1 MKRTLIYVMMIL
13 VLAMAGLAEVS
24 AQEYRRENRRG
35 NRAFAKGDFD
45 KAVGHYEK
53 SLAKDTV
60 NTLPLIYN
68 MAYVL
73 HSDRRDS
80 TKNALKDSLALKHLD
95 KIAEKVKGTEYEYD
109 YHFTKG
115 VIAIDMKDWQKA
127 VDEFKQ
133 CLLMDPEDMD
143 ARENYIYAKEHL
155 QKDDGGSGGGGGQ
168 DQQHTLLAGGDEP
181 HYPARAVAHG
191 RQRACARTAGCIRA
205 AGRRHGGDDGKA
217 ARHDGNGRGRA
228 RREKRYA
235 RAAGSHD
242 TLFGGEAAQK
252 DDPRAAA
259 CPRGKV
265 RRDDVFR
272 GRRGGRMINRY
283 LGNSGQVERLPQP
296 GNRPASAHPAPRQN
310 TTKRNTPK
318 REESPRQAPPPR
330 EVSAPSGTR
339 PAGQRSS
346 GGIRKQPAGVSGQG
360 KAGGYL
366 TDSAQTPAF
375 CLCQ

>member
-1 MKRTLIYVMMIL
+1 MKRTLIYVMMVL
-13 VLAMAGLAEVS
+13 VLAMASLAEAS

-80 TKNALKDSLALKHLD
+80 TKNALKDSLAIRHLD

-168 DQQHTLLAGGDEP
+168 NQQQEQDEEQQDQEGDQNKDRQDQQKQDGDQQEQNNDQNQQDQQDQDGQDEKGDQGDQGDQQGQPQEP
-181 HYPARAVAHG
+181 KIS
-191 RQRACARTAGCIRA
+191 QQA
-205 AGRRHGGDDGKA
+205 AQQILQAMQAKERETQEKVEKKKA
-217 ARHDGNGRGRA
+217 AAMRSKQK
-228 RREKRYA
+228 EK
-235 RAAGSHD
+235 
-242 TLFGGEAAQK
+242 
-252 DDPRAAA
+252 
-259 CPRGKV
+259 
-265 RRDDVFR
+265 
-272 GRRGGRMINRY
+272 NW
-283 LGNSGQVERLPQP
+283 
-296 GNRPASAHPAPRQN
+296 
-310 TTKRNTPK
+310 
-318 REESPRQAPPPR
+318 
-330 EVSAPSGTR
+330 
-339 PAGQRSS
+339 
-346 GGIRKQPAGVSGQG
+346 
-360 KAGGYL
+360 
-366 TDSAQTPAF
+366 
-375 CLCQ
+375 

>member
-1 MKRTLIYVMMIL
+1 MKRTLIYMMMIL
-13 VLAMAGLAEVS
+13 VLAMAGLAETS

-80 TKNALKDSLALKHLD
+80 TKNTLKDSLAIRHLD

-168 DQQHTLLAGGDEP
+168 DQQQEQNEDQQDQEGDQNKDRQDQQNQDGDQQEQNNDQNQQDQQDQQDQDGQDEKGDQGDQGDQQGQPQEP
-181 HYPARAVAHG
+181 KIS
-191 RQRACARTAGCIRA
+191 QQA
-205 AGRRHGGDDGKA
+205 AQQILQAMQAKERETQEKVEKKKA
-217 ARHDGNGRGRA
+217 AAMRSKQK
-228 RREKRYA
+228 EK
-235 RAAGSHD
+235 
-242 TLFGGEAAQK
+242 
-252 DDPRAAA
+252 
-259 CPRGKV
+259 
-265 RRDDVFR
+265 
-272 GRRGGRMINRY
+272 NW
-283 LGNSGQVERLPQP
+283 
-296 GNRPASAHPAPRQN
+296 
-310 TTKRNTPK
+310 
-318 REESPRQAPPPR
+318 
-330 EVSAPSGTR
+330 
-339 PAGQRSS
+339 
-346 GGIRKQPAGVSGQG
+346 
-360 KAGGYL
+360 
-366 TDSAQTPAF
+366 
-375 CLCQ
+375 

>member
-1 MKRTLIYVMMIL
+1 MKRTLIYVMMSL
-13 VLAMAGLAEVS
+13 VLAMAGLAETS

-80 TKNALKDSLALKHLD
+80 TKNALKDSLALRHLD

-133 CLLMDPEDMD
+133 CLLMDPEDMY

-168 DQQHTLLAGGDEP
+168 DQQQEQNEEQQDQEGDQNKDRQDQQNQDGDQQEQNNDQNQQDQQEQDGQDEKGDQGDQGDQQGQPQEP
-181 HYPARAVAHG
+181 KIS
-191 RQRACARTAGCIRA
+191 QQA
-205 AGRRHGGDDGKA
+205 AQQILQAMQAKERETQEKVEKKKA
-217 ARHDGNGRGRA
+217 AAMRSKQK
-228 RREKRYA
+228 EK
-235 RAAGSHD
+235 
-242 TLFGGEAAQK
+242 
-252 DDPRAAA
+252 
-259 CPRGKV
+259 
-265 RRDDVFR
+265 
-272 GRRGGRMINRY
+272 NW
-283 LGNSGQVERLPQP
+283 
-296 GNRPASAHPAPRQN
+296 
-310 TTKRNTPK
+310 
-318 REESPRQAPPPR
+318 
-330 EVSAPSGTR
+330 
-339 PAGQRSS
+339 
-346 GGIRKQPAGVSGQG
+346 
-360 KAGGYL
+360 
-366 TDSAQTPAF
+366 
-375 CLCQ
+375 

>member
-1 MKRTLIYVMMIL
+1 MKRTLIYMMMIL
-13 VLAMAGLAEVS
+13 VLAMAGLAETS

-80 TKNALKDSLALKHLD
+80 TKNALKDSLAIRHLD

-155 QKDDGGSGGGGGQ
+155 KKDDGGSGGGGGQ
-168 DQQHTLLAGGDEP
+168 DQQQEQDEEQQDQEGDQNKDRQDQQNQDGDQQEQNNDQNQQDQQDQDGQDEKGDQGDQQGKPQEP
-181 HYPARAVAHG
+181 KIS
-191 RQRACARTAGCIRA
+191 QQA
-205 AGRRHGGDDGKA
+205 AQQILQAMQAKERETQEKVEKKKA
-217 ARHDGNGRGRA
+217 AAMRSKQK
-228 RREKRYA
+228 EK
-235 RAAGSHD
+235 
-242 TLFGGEAAQK
+242 
-252 DDPRAAA
+252 
-259 CPRGKV
+259 
-265 RRDDVFR
+265 
-272 GRRGGRMINRY
+272 NW
-283 LGNSGQVERLPQP
+283 
-296 GNRPASAHPAPRQN
+296 
-310 TTKRNTPK
+310 
-318 REESPRQAPPPR
+318 
-330 EVSAPSGTR
+330 
-339 PAGQRSS
+339 
-346 GGIRKQPAGVSGQG
+346 
-360 KAGGYL
+360 
-366 TDSAQTPAF
+366 
-375 CLCQ
+375 

>member
-1 MKRTLIYVMMIL
+1 MKRTLIYMMMIL
-13 VLAMAGLAEVS
+13 VLAMAGLAETS

-80 TKNALKDSLALKHLD
+80 TKNALKDSLAIRHLD

-168 DQQHTLLAGGDEP
+168 DQQQEQDEEQQDQEGDQNKDRQDQQNQDGDQQEQNNDQNQQDQQDQDGQDEKGDQGDQQGQPQEP
-181 HYPARAVAHG
+181 KIS
-191 RQRACARTAGCIRA
+191 QQA
-205 AGRRHGGDDGKA
+205 AQQILQAMQAKERETQEKVEKKKA
-217 ARHDGNGRGRA
+217 AAMRSKQK
-228 RREKRYA
+228 EK
-235 RAAGSHD
+235 
-242 TLFGGEAAQK
+242 
-252 DDPRAAA
+252 
-259 CPRGKV
+259 
-265 RRDDVFR
+265 
-272 GRRGGRMINRY
+272 NW
-283 LGNSGQVERLPQP
+283 
-296 GNRPASAHPAPRQN
+296 
-310 TTKRNTPK
+310 
-318 REESPRQAPPPR
+318 
-330 EVSAPSGTR
+330 
-339 PAGQRSS
+339 
-346 GGIRKQPAGVSGQG
+346 
-360 KAGGYL
+360 
-366 TDSAQTPAF
+366 
-375 CLCQ
+375 

>member
-1 MKRTLIYVMMIL
+1 MKRTLIYVMMVL
-13 VLAMAGLAEVS
+13 VLAMANLAEAS

-80 TKNALKDSLALKHLD
+80 TKNALKDSLALRHLD

-133 CLLMDPEDMD
+133 CLLLDPEDMD

-155 QKDDGGSGGGGGQ
+155 QKDNGGSGGGGGQ
-168 DQQHTLLAGGDEP
+168 DQQQDQQNQDGDQNQDQQDQEGDQNKDRQDQQNQDGDQQEQNNDQNQQDQDGQDEKGDQGDQQGQPQEP
-181 HYPARAVAHG
+181 KIS
-191 RQRACARTAGCIRA
+191 QQA
-205 AGRRHGGDDGKA
+205 AQQILQAMQAKERETQEKVEKKKA
-217 ARHDGNGRGRA
+217 AAMRSKQK
-228 RREKRYA
+228 EK
-235 RAAGSHD
+235 
-242 TLFGGEAAQK
+242 
-252 DDPRAAA
+252 
-259 CPRGKV
+259 
-265 RRDDVFR
+265 
-272 GRRGGRMINRY
+272 NW
-283 LGNSGQVERLPQP
+283 
-296 GNRPASAHPAPRQN
+296 
-310 TTKRNTPK
+310 
-318 REESPRQAPPPR
+318 
-330 EVSAPSGTR
+330 
-339 PAGQRSS
+339 
-346 GGIRKQPAGVSGQG
+346 
-360 KAGGYL
+360 
-366 TDSAQTPAF
+366 
-375 CLCQ
+375 

>member
-1 MKRTLIYVMMIL
+1 MKRTLIYVMMVL
-13 VLAMAGLAEVS
+13 VLAMASLAEAS

-80 TKNALKDSLALKHLD
+80 TKNALKDSLAIRHLD

-168 DQQHTLLAGGDEP
+168 DQQQEQNEEQQDQEGDQNKDRQDQQNQDGDQQEQNNDQNQQDQQDQDGQDEKGDQGDQGDQQGQPQEP
-181 HYPARAVAHG
+181 KIS
-191 RQRACARTAGCIRA
+191 QQA
-205 AGRRHGGDDGKA
+205 AQQILQAMQAKERETQEKVEKKKA
-217 ARHDGNGRGRA
+217 AAMRSKQK
-228 RREKRYA
+228 EK
-235 RAAGSHD
+235 
-242 TLFGGEAAQK
+242 
-252 DDPRAAA
+252 
-259 CPRGKV
+259 
-265 RRDDVFR
+265 
-272 GRRGGRMINRY
+272 NW
-283 LGNSGQVERLPQP
+283 
-296 GNRPASAHPAPRQN
+296 
-310 TTKRNTPK
+310 
-318 REESPRQAPPPR
+318 
-330 EVSAPSGTR
+330 
-339 PAGQRSS
+339 
-346 GGIRKQPAGVSGQG
+346 
-360 KAGGYL
+360 
-366 TDSAQTPAF
+366 
-375 CLCQ
+375 

>member
-1 MKRTLIYVMMIL
+1 MKRTLIYVMMSL
-13 VLAMAGLAEVS
+13 VLAMAGLAETS

-80 TKNALKDSLALKHLD
+80 TKNALKDSLAIRHLD

-168 DQQHTLLAGGDEP
+168 DQQQEQDEEQQDQEGDQNKDRQDQQNQDGDQQEQNNDQNQQDQQDQDGQDEKGDQADQGDQQGQPQEP
-181 HYPARAVAHG
+181 KIS
-191 RQRACARTAGCIRA
+191 QQA
-205 AGRRHGGDDGKA
+205 AQQILQAMQAKERETQEKVEKKKA
-217 ARHDGNGRGRA
+217 AAMRSKQK
-228 RREKRYA
+228 EK
-235 RAAGSHD
+235 
-242 TLFGGEAAQK
+242 
-252 DDPRAAA
+252 
-259 CPRGKV
+259 
-265 RRDDVFR
+265 
-272 GRRGGRMINRY
+272 NW
-283 LGNSGQVERLPQP
+283 
-296 GNRPASAHPAPRQN
+296 
-310 TTKRNTPK
+310 
-318 REESPRQAPPPR
+318 
-330 EVSAPSGTR
+330 
-339 PAGQRSS
+339 
-346 GGIRKQPAGVSGQG
+346 
-360 KAGGYL
+360 
-366 TDSAQTPAF
+366 
-375 CLCQ
+375 

>member
-1 MKRTLIYVMMIL
+1 MKRTLIYVMMVL
-13 VLAMAGLAEVS
+13 VLAMAGLAETS

-80 TKNALKDSLALKHLD
+80 TKNALKDSLALRHLD

-168 DQQHTLLAGGDEP
+168 DQQQEQNEEQQDQEGDQNRDRQDQQNQDGDQQEQNNDQNQQDQQDQDGQDEKGDQGDQGDQQGQPQEP
-181 HYPARAVAHG
+181 KIS
-191 RQRACARTAGCIRA
+191 QQA
-205 AGRRHGGDDGKA
+205 AQQILQAMQAKERETQEKVEKKKA
-217 ARHDGNGRGRA
+217 AAMRSKQK
-228 RREKRYA
+228 EK
-235 RAAGSHD
+235 
-242 TLFGGEAAQK
+242 
-252 DDPRAAA
+252 
-259 CPRGKV
+259 
-265 RRDDVFR
+265 
-272 GRRGGRMINRY
+272 NW
-283 LGNSGQVERLPQP
+283 
-296 GNRPASAHPAPRQN
+296 
-310 TTKRNTPK
+310 
-318 REESPRQAPPPR
+318 
-330 EVSAPSGTR
+330 
-339 PAGQRSS
+339 
-346 GGIRKQPAGVSGQG
+346 
-360 KAGGYL
+360 
-366 TDSAQTPAF
+366 
-375 CLCQ
+375 

>member
-1 MKRTLIYVMMIL
+1 MKRTLIYVMMSL
-13 VLAMAGLAEVS
+13 VLAMAGLAETS

-45 KAVGHYEK
+45 KAIGHYEK

-80 TKNALKDSLALKHLD
+80 TKNALKDSLAIRHLD

-168 DQQHTLLAGGDEP
+168 DQQQEQNEEQQDQEGDQNKDRQDQQNQDGDQQEQNNDQNQQDQQDQDGQDEKSDQGDQGDQQGQPQEP
-181 HYPARAVAHG
+181 KIS
-191 RQRACARTAGCIRA
+191 QQA
-205 AGRRHGGDDGKA
+205 AQQILQAMQAKERETQEKVEKKKA
-217 ARHDGNGRGRA
+217 AAMRSKQK
-228 RREKRYA
+228 EK
-235 RAAGSHD
+235 
-242 TLFGGEAAQK
+242 
-252 DDPRAAA
+252 
-259 CPRGKV
+259 
-265 RRDDVFR
+265 
-272 GRRGGRMINRY
+272 NW
-283 LGNSGQVERLPQP
+283 
-296 GNRPASAHPAPRQN
+296 
-310 TTKRNTPK
+310 
-318 REESPRQAPPPR
+318 
-330 EVSAPSGTR
+330 
-339 PAGQRSS
+339 
-346 GGIRKQPAGVSGQG
+346 
-360 KAGGYL
+360 
-366 TDSAQTPAF
+366 
-375 CLCQ
+375 

>member
-1 MKRTLIYVMMIL
+1 MKRTLIYVMMSL
-13 VLAMAGLAEVS
+13 VLAMAGLAETS

-45 KAVGHYEK
+45 KAIGHYEK

-80 TKNALKDSLALKHLD
+80 TKNALKDSLAIRHLD

-168 DQQHTLLAGGDEP
+168 DQQQEQNEEQQDQEGDQNKDRQDQQNQDGDQQEQNNDQNQQDQQDQDGQDEKGDQGDQQSQPQEP
-181 HYPARAVAHG
+181 KIS
-191 RQRACARTAGCIRA
+191 QQA
-205 AGRRHGGDDGKA
+205 AQQILQAMQAKERETQEKVEKKKA
-217 ARHDGNGRGRA
+217 AAMRSKQK
-228 RREKRYA
+228 EK
-235 RAAGSHD
+235 
-242 TLFGGEAAQK
+242 
-252 DDPRAAA
+252 
-259 CPRGKV
+259 
-265 RRDDVFR
+265 
-272 GRRGGRMINRY
+272 NW
-283 LGNSGQVERLPQP
+283 
-296 GNRPASAHPAPRQN
+296 
-310 TTKRNTPK
+310 
-318 REESPRQAPPPR
+318 
-330 EVSAPSGTR
+330 
-339 PAGQRSS
+339 
-346 GGIRKQPAGVSGQG
+346 
-360 KAGGYL
+360 
-366 TDSAQTPAF
+366 
-375 CLCQ
+375 

>member
-1 MKRTLIYVMMIL
+1 MKRTLIYVMMVL
-13 VLAMAGLAEVS
+13 VLAMANLAEAS

-80 TKNALKDSLALKHLD
+80 TKNALKDSLALRHLD

-133 CLLMDPEDMD
+133 CLLLDPEDMD

-155 QKDDGGSGGGGGQ
+155 QKDNGGSGGGGGQ
-168 DQQHTLLAGGDEP
+168 DQQQEQDEEQQDQEGDQNKDRQDQQKQDGDQQEQNNDQNQQDQQDQDGQDEKGDQGDQQGQPQEP
-181 HYPARAVAHG
+181 KIS
-191 RQRACARTAGCIRA
+191 QQA
-205 AGRRHGGDDGKA
+205 AQQILQAMQTKERETQEKVEKKKA
-217 ARHDGNGRGRA
+217 AAMRSKQK
-228 RREKRYA
+228 EK
-235 RAAGSHD
+235 
-242 TLFGGEAAQK
+242 
-252 DDPRAAA
+252 
-259 CPRGKV
+259 
-265 RRDDVFR
+265 
-272 GRRGGRMINRY
+272 NW
-283 LGNSGQVERLPQP
+283 
-296 GNRPASAHPAPRQN
+296 
-310 TTKRNTPK
+310 
-318 REESPRQAPPPR
+318 
-330 EVSAPSGTR
+330 
-339 PAGQRSS
+339 
-346 GGIRKQPAGVSGQG
+346 
-360 KAGGYL
+360 
-366 TDSAQTPAF
+366 
-375 CLCQ
+375 

>member
-1 MKRTLIYVMMIL
+1 MKRTLIYVMMSL
-13 VLAMAGLAEVS
+13 VLAMAGLAETS

-80 TKNALKDSLALKHLD
+80 TKNALKDSLAIRHLD

-168 DQQHTLLAGGDEP
+168 DQQQEQDEEQQDQEGDQNKDRQDQQNQDGDQQEQNNDQNQQDQQDQQDQDGQDEKGDQGDQQGQPQEP
-181 HYPARAVAHG
+181 KIS
-191 RQRACARTAGCIRA
+191 QQA
-205 AGRRHGGDDGKA
+205 AQQILQAMQAKERETQEKVEKKKA
-217 ARHDGNGRGRA
+217 AAMRSKQK
-228 RREKRYA
+228 EK
-235 RAAGSHD
+235 
-242 TLFGGEAAQK
+242 
-252 DDPRAAA
+252 
-259 CPRGKV
+259 
-265 RRDDVFR
+265 
-272 GRRGGRMINRY
+272 NW
-283 LGNSGQVERLPQP
+283 
-296 GNRPASAHPAPRQN
+296 
-310 TTKRNTPK
+310 
-318 REESPRQAPPPR
+318 
-330 EVSAPSGTR
+330 
-339 PAGQRSS
+339 
-346 GGIRKQPAGVSGQG
+346 
-360 KAGGYL
+360 
-366 TDSAQTPAF
+366 
-375 CLCQ
+375 

>member
-1 MKRTLIYVMMIL
+1 MKRTLIYMMMIL
-13 VLAMAGLAEVS
+13 VLAMAGLAETS

-53 SLAKDTV
+53 ALAKDTV

-80 TKNALKDSLALKHLD
+80 TKNALKDSLALRHLD

-155 QKDDGGSGGGGGQ
+155 QKDDGGSGGGGGPDQQQEQNEEQQDQEGDQNKDRQ
-168 DQQHTLLAGGDEP
+168 DQQNQDGDQQEQNNDQNQQNQQDQQDQDGQDEKGDQGDQQGQPQEP
-181 HYPARAVAHG
+181 KIS
-191 RQRACARTAGCIRA
+191 QQA
-205 AGRRHGGDDGKA
+205 AQQILQAMQAKERETQEKVEKKKA
-217 ARHDGNGRGRA
+217 AAMRSKQK
-228 RREKRYA
+228 EK
-235 RAAGSHD
+235 
-242 TLFGGEAAQK
+242 
-252 DDPRAAA
+252 
-259 CPRGKV
+259 
-265 RRDDVFR
+265 
-272 GRRGGRMINRY
+272 NW
-283 LGNSGQVERLPQP
+283 
-296 GNRPASAHPAPRQN
+296 
-310 TTKRNTPK
+310 
-318 REESPRQAPPPR
+318 
-330 EVSAPSGTR
+330 
-339 PAGQRSS
+339 
-346 GGIRKQPAGVSGQG
+346 
-360 KAGGYL
+360 
-366 TDSAQTPAF
+366 
-375 CLCQ
+375 

>member
-1 MKRTLIYVMMIL
+1 MKRTLIYVMMSL
-13 VLAMAGLAEVS
+13 VLAMAGLAETS

-80 TKNALKDSLALKHLD
+80 TKNALKDSLAIRHLD

-168 DQQHTLLAGGDEP
+168 DQQQEQNEEQQDQEGDQNKDRQDQQNQDGDQQEQNNDQNQQDQQDQDGQDEKGDQGDQQGQPQEP
-181 HYPARAVAHG
+181 KIS
-191 RQRACARTAGCIRA
+191 QQA
-205 AGRRHGGDDGKA
+205 AQQILQAMQAKERETQEKVEKKKA
-217 ARHDGNGRGRA
+217 AAMRSKQK
-228 RREKRYA
+228 EK
-235 RAAGSHD
+235 
-242 TLFGGEAAQK
+242 
-252 DDPRAAA
+252 
-259 CPRGKV
+259 
-265 RRDDVFR
+265 
-272 GRRGGRMINRY
+272 NW
-283 LGNSGQVERLPQP
+283 
-296 GNRPASAHPAPRQN
+296 
-310 TTKRNTPK
+310 
-318 REESPRQAPPPR
+318 
-330 EVSAPSGTR
+330 
-339 PAGQRSS
+339 
-346 GGIRKQPAGVSGQG
+346 
-360 KAGGYL
+360 
-366 TDSAQTPAF
+366 
-375 CLCQ
+375 

>member
-1 MKRTLIYVMMIL
+1 MKRTLIYVMMVL
-13 VLAMAGLAEVS
+13 VLAMASLAEAS

-53 SLAKDTV
+53 ALAKDTV

-80 TKNALKDSLALKHLD
+80 TKNALKDSLALRHLD

-168 DQQHTLLAGGDEP
+168 DQQQEQNEEQQDQEGDQNKDRQDQQKQDGDQQEQNNDQNQQDQQDQDGQDEKGDQGDQQGQPQEP
-181 HYPARAVAHG
+181 KIS
-191 RQRACARTAGCIRA
+191 QQA
-205 AGRRHGGDDGKA
+205 AQQILQAMQTKERETQEKVEKKKA
-217 ARHDGNGRGRA
+217 AAMRSKQK
-228 RREKRYA
+228 EK
-235 RAAGSHD
+235 
-242 TLFGGEAAQK
+242 
-252 DDPRAAA
+252 
-259 CPRGKV
+259 
-265 RRDDVFR
+265 
-272 GRRGGRMINRY
+272 NW
-283 LGNSGQVERLPQP
+283 
-296 GNRPASAHPAPRQN
+296 
-310 TTKRNTPK
+310 
-318 REESPRQAPPPR
+318 
-330 EVSAPSGTR
+330 
-339 PAGQRSS
+339 
-346 GGIRKQPAGVSGQG
+346 
-360 KAGGYL
+360 
-366 TDSAQTPAF
+366 
-375 CLCQ
+375 

>member
-53 SLAKDTV
+53 ALAKDTV

-95 KIAEKVKGTEYEYD
+95 EIAEKVKGTEYEYD

-133 CLLMDPEDMD
+133 CLLMDPEDME

-155 QKDDGGSGGGGGQ
+155 QKDGGGSGGGGGQ
-168 DQQHTLLAGGDEP
+168 DQQQDQQNQDGDQNQDQQNQEGDQNKDQQDQQNQDGDQNKDQQNQQEQNGDQQEQNNDQNQQDQGGQDEKGDQGEQQGQP
-181 HYPARAVAHG
+181 QEPKIS
-191 RQRACARTAGCIRA
+191 QQA
-205 AGRRHGGDDGKA
+205 AQQILQAMQAKERETQEKVEKKKA
-217 ARHDGNGRGRA
+217 AAMRSKQK
-228 RREKRYA
+228 EK
-235 RAAGSHD
+235 
-242 TLFGGEAAQK
+242 
-252 DDPRAAA
+252 
-259 CPRGKV
+259 
-265 RRDDVFR
+265 
-272 GRRGGRMINRY
+272 NW
-283 LGNSGQVERLPQP
+283 
-296 GNRPASAHPAPRQN
+296 
-310 TTKRNTPK
+310 
-318 REESPRQAPPPR
+318 
-330 EVSAPSGTR
+330 
-339 PAGQRSS
+339 
-346 GGIRKQPAGVSGQG
+346 
-360 KAGGYL
+360 
-366 TDSAQTPAF
+366 
-375 CLCQ
+375 

>member
-1 MKRTLIYVMMIL
+1 MKRPLIYMMMIL
-13 VLAMAGLAEVS
+13 VLAMAGLAETS

-53 SLAKDTV
+53 ALAKDTV

-80 TKNALKDSLALKHLD
+80 TKNALKDSLALRHLD

-155 QKDDGGSGGGGGQ
+155 QKDDGGSGGGGGPDQQQEQNEEQQDQEGDQNKDRQ
-168 DQQHTLLAGGDEP
+168 DQQNQDGDQQEQNNDQNQQNQQDQQDQDGQDEKGDQGDQQGQPQEP
-181 HYPARAVAHG
+181 KIS
-191 RQRACARTAGCIRA
+191 QQA
-205 AGRRHGGDDGKA
+205 AQQILQAMQAKERETQEKVEKKKA
-217 ARHDGNGRGRA
+217 AAMRSKQK
-228 RREKRYA
+228 EK
-235 RAAGSHD
+235 
-242 TLFGGEAAQK
+242 
-252 DDPRAAA
+252 
-259 CPRGKV
+259 
-265 RRDDVFR
+265 
-272 GRRGGRMINRY
+272 NW
-283 LGNSGQVERLPQP
+283 
-296 GNRPASAHPAPRQN
+296 
-310 TTKRNTPK
+310 
-318 REESPRQAPPPR
+318 
-330 EVSAPSGTR
+330 
-339 PAGQRSS
+339 
-346 GGIRKQPAGVSGQG
+346 
-360 KAGGYL
+360 
-366 TDSAQTPAF
+366 
-375 CLCQ
+375 

>member
-1 MKRTLIYVMMIL
+1 MKRTLIYVMMVL
-13 VLAMAGLAEVS
+13 VLAMASLAEAS

-80 TKNALKDSLALKHLD
+80 TKNALKDSLAIRHLD

-115 VIAIDMKDWQKA
+115 VIATDMKDWQKA

-168 DQQHTLLAGGDEP
+168 DQQQEQNEDQQDQEGDQNKDRQDQQNQDGDQQEQNNDQNQQDQQEQDGQDEKGDQGDQGDQQGQPQEP
-181 HYPARAVAHG
+181 KIS
-191 RQRACARTAGCIRA
+191 QQA
-205 AGRRHGGDDGKA
+205 AQQILQAMQAKERETQEKVEKKKA
-217 ARHDGNGRGRA
+217 AAMRSKQK
-228 RREKRYA
+228 EK
-235 RAAGSHD
+235 
-242 TLFGGEAAQK
+242 
-252 DDPRAAA
+252 
-259 CPRGKV
+259 
-265 RRDDVFR
+265 
-272 GRRGGRMINRY
+272 NW
-283 LGNSGQVERLPQP
+283 
-296 GNRPASAHPAPRQN
+296 
-310 TTKRNTPK
+310 
-318 REESPRQAPPPR
+318 
-330 EVSAPSGTR
+330 
-339 PAGQRSS
+339 
-346 GGIRKQPAGVSGQG
+346 
-360 KAGGYL
+360 
-366 TDSAQTPAF
+366 
-375 CLCQ
+375 

>member
-1 MKRTLIYVMMIL
+1 MKRTLIYMMMIL
-13 VLAMAGLAEVS
+13 VLAMAGLAETS

-80 TKNALKDSLALKHLD
+80 TKNALKDSLAIRHLD
-95 KIAEKVKGTEYEYD
+95 KIAEKVKRTEYEYD

-115 VIAIDMKDWQKA
+115 VIAIDMKDWRKA

-168 DQQHTLLAGGDEP
+168 DQQQEQNEEQQDQEGDQNKDRQDQQNQDGDQQNQDGDQQEQNNDQNQQDQQDQDGQDEKGDQGDQQGQPQEP
-181 HYPARAVAHG
+181 KIS
-191 RQRACARTAGCIRA
+191 QQA
-205 AGRRHGGDDGKA
+205 AQQILQAMQAKERETQEKVEKKKA
-217 ARHDGNGRGRA
+217 AAMRSKQK
-228 RREKRYA
+228 EK
-235 RAAGSHD
+235 
-242 TLFGGEAAQK
+242 
-252 DDPRAAA
+252 
-259 CPRGKV
+259 
-265 RRDDVFR
+265 
-272 GRRGGRMINRY
+272 NW
-283 LGNSGQVERLPQP
+283 
-296 GNRPASAHPAPRQN
+296 
-310 TTKRNTPK
+310 
-318 REESPRQAPPPR
+318 
-330 EVSAPSGTR
+330 
-339 PAGQRSS
+339 
-346 GGIRKQPAGVSGQG
+346 
-360 KAGGYL
+360 
-366 TDSAQTPAF
+366 
-375 CLCQ
+375 